1 METVPD
7 DIISESEISVS
18 NDYYFVDRP
27 PLVRRS
33 PYGIKSLF
41 YSFISFVFVLF
52 LLSPEIPSPSRVVSL
67 LFNQL
72 HTTTKE
78 SGRSVGRSVLSL
90 VLCEKAFRV
99 SVICDT
105 NNSPRVYSLR
115 FEPAAAPLTSP

>member
-78 SGRSVGRSVLSL
+78 SSRSVARSSLSFY
-90 VLCEKAFRV
+90 VKRHFV
-99 SVICDT
+99 S
-105 NNSPRVYSLR
+105 L
-115 FEPAAAPLTSP
+115 